1 MNANSKQNQPY
12 YLEMQQHYLEMQ
24 QTNFTFPLFATWK
37 PDRAYCV

>member
-24 QTNFTFPLFATWK
+24 QTNFTFPLFAT
-37 PDRAYCV
+37 